1 MRASGVSPRSRAA
14 AAVVTITAAAPSEI
28 EEDDA
33 AVTVPSFPN
42 AGLRLEIFETSIE
55 NGVSS
60 CSTS

>member
-1 MRASGVSPRSRAA
+1 MRASASPRLRAA

-28 EEDDA
+28 EDDDA
-33 AVTVPSFPN
+33 AVTVPSLPN
-42 AGLRLEIFETSIE
+42 AGLRREIFETSIE